1 MPAGVELALA
11 VEARMRACPGIAG
24 LDPDSRLVTVGPG
37 HMVRGVRVTAP
48 AGGRPGALALELV
61 GLADARL
68 HEAADAARAAVLEM
82 CEARGLTPGPVEVR
96 VTEVAT
102 RPLAPQ
108 RTATPAAAP
117 TPPPEDEP
125 EPPPPPDPPPPPPP
139 PSPAAEPPPEPE
151 PEPPAEPPPP
161 EPPAPASQTVRV
173 AVAGPDGGE
182 FVLAITVT
190 VEVERP

>member
-48 AGGRPGALALELV
+48 AAGRPAALALELV
-61 GLADARL
+61 GLVEARL
-68 HEAADAARAAVLEM
+68 HEAAEAARAAVLEV
-82 CEARGLTPGPVEVR
+82 CDARGVAAGPVEVR

-108 RTATPAAAP
+108 RTATPATAP
-117 TPPPEDEP
+117 PP
-125 EPPPPPDPPPPPPP
+125 EPPPEPP
-139 PSPAAEPPPEPE
+139 PAAEPPPPE
-151 PEPPAEPPPP
+151 PQPPPP
-161 EPPAPASQTVRV
+161 PAEPPAPASQTVRV
-173 AVAGPDGGE
+173 AVTGPDGGE
-182 FVLAITVT
+182 IVLAITVT

>member
-1 MPAGVELALA
+1 VPAGVELALA

-48 AGGRPGALALELV
+48 AGGRPAALALELV

-68 HEAADAARAAVLEM
+68 HEAAETARAAVLEM
-82 CEARGLTPGPVEVR
+82 CEARGLTAGPVEVR
-96 VTEVAT
+96 MTEVAT

-108 RTATPAAAP
+108 RTAAPAAAP
-117 TPPPEDEP
+117 PPE
-125 EPPPPPDPPPPPPP
+125 

-182 FVLAITVT
+182 IVLAITVT